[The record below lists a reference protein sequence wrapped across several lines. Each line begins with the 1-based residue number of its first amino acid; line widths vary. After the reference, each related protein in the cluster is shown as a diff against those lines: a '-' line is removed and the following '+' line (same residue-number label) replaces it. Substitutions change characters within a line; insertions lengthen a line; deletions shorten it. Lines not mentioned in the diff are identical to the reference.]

1 MQDPMSFNQ
10 FVSQLPK
17 VFDTMAKR
25 GEKVFVEK
33 DGVLFRLEPEGTP
46 QKPDIWA
53 DYDPEKAREGLRKSA
68 GALKGVDRDTLQ
80 RDIQNQRGQDSKGRP
95 A

>member
-33 DGVLFRLEPEGTP
+33 DGVLFRLEPEGTQ

-80 RDIQNQRGQDSKGRP
+80 KDIQNQRGQDSKGRP

>member
-1 MQDPMSFNQ
+1 MILMQDPISFNQ
-10 FVSQLPK
+10 FASQLPK

-33 DGVLFRLEPEGTP
+33 DGVPFRLEPEGTP
-46 QKPDIWA
+46 KNPDIWA

-68 GALKGVDRDTLQ
+68 GALR
-80 RDIQNQRGQDSKGRP
+80 RIERC
-95 A
+95 

>member
-1 MQDPMSFNQ
+1 MSA
-10 FVSQLPK
+10 LL
-17 VFDTMAKR
+17 VFLR
-25 GEKVFVEK
+25 GGDYDAGNECGEQVFVEK
-33 DGVLFRLEPEGTP
+33 EGVLFRLEPEEPP

-68 GALKGVDRDTLQ
+68 GALAGVDRDTPQ
-80 RDIQNQRGQDSKGRP
+80 RDIQNQRKQDSHGRP